1 MSRFQ
6 NMKNMAENYAKNIMG
21 GNCYLVIVYLVS
33 IIFLIIFTYSI
44 YFRKELTK
52 STNSIRE
59 MKDLIEEETNDGSLG
74 SISPLTTSDYSRKY
88 KGQFKYALIDY
99 QIMGSFNSCC
109 TGEVINGYVSLEALQ
124 IVLEQGVRLLDFEIY
139 LKDNKVVV
147 AAGRNNIYMKDTYNE
162 LEVGNVLSHIKKI
175 GINGVSNGTDPLLLN
190 FRIMSK
196 NPAVYHILEKKITEH
211 FGNYLVNRDYGYG
224 GTNKSDKLTN
234 IIYAPFEKLKNKVI
248 IFVDDARQT
257 FMEYPKFLEL
267 VNGYTGA
274 GGNLKKYS
282 DYQIQN
288 EGTPNGY
295 KNESKEKLLITT
307 PNIME
312 KRNSQWS
319 MHNNSGCQGVL
330 MNFGAGYNDGNMKSY
345 KLHFKE
351 KQKAFLLKPNKLLRR
366 RLAVSK
372 PTGTPQDMSAKQA
385 QGPDFGGVPTMGPP
399 P

>member
-139 LKDNKVVV
+139 L
-147 AAGRNNIYMKDTYNE
+147 
-162 LEVGNVLSHIKKI
+162 
-175 GINGVSNGTDPLLLN
+175 
-190 FRIMSK
+190 MS
-196 NPAVYHILEKKITEH
+196 
-211 FGNYLVNRDYGYG
+211 
-224 GTNKSDKLTN
+224 
-234 IIYAPFEKLKNKVI
+234 
-248 IFVDDARQT
+248 
-257 FMEYPKFLEL
+257 
-267 VNGYTGA
+267 
-274 GGNLKKYS
+274 
-282 DYQIQN
+282 
-288 EGTPNGY
+288 
-295 KNESKEKLLITT
+295 
-307 PNIME
+307 
-312 KRNSQWS
+312 
-319 MHNNSGCQGVL
+319 
-330 MNFGAGYNDGNMKSY
+330 
-345 KLHFKE
+345 
-351 KQKAFLLKPNKLLRR
+351 
-366 RLAVSK
+366 
-372 PTGTPQDMSAKQA
+372 
-385 QGPDFGGVPTMGPP
+385 
-399 P
+399 